1 MQPAPNC
8 PYPLHRR
15 PVWTGSTSITR
26 WADQTLGLRGSECPS
41 AAAVAAGR
49 MCQQQQLHVPSQLL
63 ASLCFAATQPIGFPA
78 IALQLAM
85 EVLFN
90 GAAWEQQL
98 QRLR

>member
-1 MQPAPNC
+1 
-8 PYPLHRR
+8 
-15 PVWTGSTSITR
+15 
-26 WADQTLGLRGSECPS
+26 
-41 AAAVAAGR
+41 